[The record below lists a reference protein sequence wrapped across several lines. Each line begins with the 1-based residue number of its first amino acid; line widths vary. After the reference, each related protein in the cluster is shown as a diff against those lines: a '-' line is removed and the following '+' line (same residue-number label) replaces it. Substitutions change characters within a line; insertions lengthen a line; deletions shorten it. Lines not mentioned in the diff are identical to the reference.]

1 MVDLWTPSLL
11 AIWQGF
17 YIYSVGYDKIGVAHS
32 FSSGS
37 DCVVTYSLDQ

>member
-17 YIYSVGYDKIGVAHS
+17 KPNSK
-32 FSSGS
+32 
-37 DCVVTYSLDQ
+37 